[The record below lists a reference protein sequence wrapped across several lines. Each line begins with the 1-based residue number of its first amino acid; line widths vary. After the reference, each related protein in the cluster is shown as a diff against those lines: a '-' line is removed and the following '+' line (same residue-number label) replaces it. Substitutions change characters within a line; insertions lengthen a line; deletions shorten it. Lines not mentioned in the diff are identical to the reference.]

1 MRETNFRIYKFHETR
16 NYKYVLVYCDS
27 VDCPVNAA
35 NEMAHN
41 YMEGLRRLYGAEV
54 SYTHA
59 ATQLVAQFSFKN
71 DTDAVNFW
79 NFLLAVRGLVMSNR

>member
-16 NYKYVLVYCDS
+16 NYKYVIVYCDS
-27 VDCPVNAA
+27 VDCPAIEGK
-35 NEMAHN
+35 EMAWN
-41 YMEGLRRLYGAEV
+41 YMEGLGRLYGADV
-54 SYTHA
+54 DISNA
-59 ATQLVAQFSFKN
+59 ATQIVAQFSFKN